1 MAFAAPTAI
10 VEQFLGRPSLRGV
23 TSLLGAVGTQVG
35 LGRCL
40 RGAVVVLA
48 IPVAGCQGQIGTATQ
63 GGPPG
68 AGSGSTAGSG
78 NVASSGAGG
87 PVPCNMAAS
96 FAPPRLWRIN
106 DQQYGNVV
114 RDVFGANITVPPDIS
129 ASLSVGTEE
138 PWREATLT
146 ISNMVAQNYMNSAHT
161 TALSAVANLPA
172 LLSCATPDAT
182 CVQNFIKSKVARAFR
197 RPVADTEVQDML
209 ALYQLGAADGPS
221 VGARVLLEYV
231 LQAPSF
237 LWRTELAGANPA
249 NPSAAPQPLG
259 PFELAETLGFL
270 FVDSAPDDGLWA
282 KATDGSL
289 TNPQVLSSEVDRLMA
304 LPATKANMANKV
316 GTWLSV
322 HRIDSTVKD
331 PAVFPE
337 FTPSVKTA
345 LTQSGQMFLQD
356 VVLGGTLKD
365 LITSPKIYLNQ
376 ELAALYSVS
385 GVMGPSLVPVSVTLP
400 ERSGGILTQPAM
412 LTATDA
418 HPDRGDV
425 VHRGL
430 FIYSSMVCGSAVP
443 GPPPNAAAVAAS
455 LPASATERDRANFR
469 ASRGDCS
476 PCHSRFDPLGLLT
489 ERYDAIG
496 RYRERDASGQLID
509 QSANLHVGSNVDGPA
524 NGIGDLITRLNS
536 SRQFADCAAGNLVN
550 IAVGRDV
557 TADNSCALQSVRDQ
571 FAQNEAFVAL
581 FRAIATSP
589 AFVMRDGNL
598 Q

>member
-1 MAFAAPTAI
+1 MT
-10 VEQFLGRPSLRGV
+10 
-23 TSLLGAVGTQVG
+23 
-35 LGRCL
+35 
-40 RGAVVVLA
+40 
-48 IPVAGCQGQIGTATQ
+48 
-63 GGPPG
+63 
-68 AGSGSTAGSG
+68 
-78 NVASSGAGG
+78 
-87 PVPCNMAAS
+87 AS
-96 FAPPRLWRIN
+96 FAPPRLWRIS

-129 ASLSVGTEE
+129 ASLSTGSEE
-138 PWREATLT
+138 PWREASLT

-161 TALSAVANLPA
+161 TALSAIANLPS
-172 LLSCATPDAT
+172 LLSCTTPDAT
-182 CVQNFIKSKVARAFR
+182 CVQNFIKTKVARAFR
-197 RPVADTEVQDML
+197 RPVTDAEVLDML

-221 VGARVLLEYV
+221 VGARVLMEYV
-231 LQAPSF
+231 LQAPAF
-237 LWRTELAGANPA
+237 LWRAELAGIDPAGTNAAPLPLRPFELAGA
-249 NPSAAPQPLG
+249 
-259 PFELAETLGFL
+259 LGFL
-270 FVDSAPDDGLWA
+270 FLDSVPDDGLWA
-282 KATDGSL
+282 KATDGTL

-304 LPATKANMANKV
+304 LPGAKANMANKV

-322 HRIDSTVKD
+322 HRIEATVKD
-331 PAVFPE
+331 PAIFPE

-365 LITSPKIYLNQ
+365 LITSSKIYLNQ
-376 ELAALYSVS
+376 ELAALYGVS
-385 GVMGPSLVPVSVTLP
+385 GVVGPSLVPVSVTLP
-400 ERSGGILTQPAM
+400 ERSGGILTQPAV

-430 FIYSSMVCGSAVP
+430 FIYSTMVCGSAVP
-443 GPPPNAAAVAAS
+443 GPPPNAAAVNAS
-455 LPASATERDRANFR
+455 LPATATERDRANFR

-476 PCHSRFDPLGLLT
+476 PCHTRFDPLGLLT

-509 QSANLHVGSNVDGPA
+509 QSANLHLGTNVDGPA

-550 IAVGRDV
+550 ITVGRDV

-571 FAQNEAFVAL
+571 FAQSEGFMGL

-589 AFVMRDGNL
+589 AFMMRDGNL